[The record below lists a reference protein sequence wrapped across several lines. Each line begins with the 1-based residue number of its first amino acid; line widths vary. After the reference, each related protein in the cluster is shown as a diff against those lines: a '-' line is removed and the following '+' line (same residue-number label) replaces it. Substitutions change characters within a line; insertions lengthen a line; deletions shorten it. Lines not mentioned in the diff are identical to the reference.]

1 MASVN
6 TNFGALVALQNL
18 NSVDRE
24 LSTTQNRISTGLRV
38 AGARDDGAA
47 FAIAQGLRS
56 RVGSVSAI
64 NEGISRAT
72 NTIDTALSAGGDV
85 SDILTQLRTEAQRA
99 ATFSNPT
106 DRQAAQDSFAA
117 ARNQIDAI
125 LNSATINGVNLL
137 NGANETSGFNVVTS
151 DTGSAAP
158 QTVQQTTGADAA
170 DGTVTAAATL
180 SATTAIDTLGA
191 NAALTNVATN
201 VQVGTNDAL
210 VINLQDSDR
219 NVTETIEIRIGGLAN
234 LGALQEAVAERT
246 GGRVSLNFD
255 GDNLVYDS
263 NQNFSLNFRT
273 GLAVDATAGASDDLA
288 TVNARANFFT
298 NNAAQFTGTPAA
310 GTLGATAV
318 DSASRQTG
326 GGQQLALTAL
336 ASDQGLG
343 TLASDLLTSGATGTF
358 TLAATRT
365 TGNTDSFT
373 FTVDNSQTI
382 GQLLDS
388 VSERTGGTVTAA
400 FDSNTRQIVFR
411 AADSDVTS
419 FTLTPAS
426 NVGTLTGTSAAQAD
440 ITRTEASSTST
451 NVQGYDF
458 RVNGGSLSQLGTLDL
473 TTDPSGAEQIIASLQ
488 SAFDSALGNLG
499 AQSRGLETQQSFLGA
514 LSDNLEVAVGSL
526 VDADLARES
535 ARLQSLQVRQ
545 QLGAQALSIANQ
557 SPQIIL
563 SFFR

>member
-18 NSVDRE
+18 NTVDRQ

-38 AGARDDGAA
+38 AGAGDDGAA

-72 NTIDTALSAGGDV
+72 NTIGTALSAGGNV

-99 ATFSNPT
+99 ATFANPT

-137 NGANETSGFNVVTS
+137 NGSNETAGFNVVTS

-158 QTVQQTTGADAA
+158 RTVQQTTGAAA
-170 DGTVTAAATL
+170 SDTLVTAATTL
-180 SATTAIDTLGA
+180 SAATAIDTLGA

-201 VQVGTNDAL
+201 VQVGTDDAL
-210 VINLQDSDR
+210 VINLQDSSR
-219 NVTETIEIRIGGLAN
+219 NTTESIEIRIGGLAD
-234 LGALQEAVAERT
+234 LGALQQAVSERT
-246 GGRVSLNFD
+246 GGRVNLSFN
-255 GDNLVYDS
+255 GDSLVYDS
-263 NQNFSLNFRT
+263 NQNFSLNFRS
-273 GLAVDATAGASDDLA
+273 GLAVDAAAGASDDLA

-336 ASDQGLG
+336 ASGQGLG
-343 TLASDLLTSGATGTF
+343 TLSSALLSSGTSGSF

-365 TGNTDSFT
+365 AGNTDSFT
-373 FTVDNSQTI
+373 FTVDNTQSI

-388 VSERTGGTVTAA
+388 VAQRTGGGVTAA

-411 AADSDVTS
+411 AADSDVAS
-419 FTLTPAS
+419 FTLTPS
-426 NVGTLTGTSAAQAD
+426 TNTTTFTGSSSAQAD
-440 ITRTEASSTST
+440 IARTTPSNAST
-451 NVQGYDF
+451 NVRGYDF
-458 RVNGGSLSQLGTLDL
+458 RVNGGSLAQLATVDL

-488 SAFDSALGNLG
+488 SSFDSALGNLG
-499 AQSRGLETQQSFLGA
+499 AQSRGLETQQTFLTSLG
-514 LSDNLEVAVGSL
+514 DNLEVAVGSL

-557 SPQIIL
+557 APQIIL
-563 SFFR
+563 SFFQ

>member
-170 DGTVTAAATL
+170 DATVTAATTL
-180 SATTAIDTLGA
+180 SASTVIDTLGA

-210 VINLQDSDR
+210 VINLQDASR
-219 NVTETIEIRIGGLAN
+219 NTTETIEIRIGGLAN
-234 LGALQEAVAERT
+234 LGALQDAVSERT

-273 GLAVDATAGASDDLA
+273 GLAVDAAAGASDDLA

-298 NNAAQFTGTPAA
+298 NNATQFTGTPAA
-310 GTLGATAV
+310 GTLGATSV
-318 DSASRQTG
+318 NSSSRQTG

-336 ASDQGLG
+336 ASGQGLG
-343 TLASDLLTSGATGTF
+343 TLASDLLSSGRTGTF
-358 TLAATRT
+358 TLAATRAA
-365 TGNTDSFT
+365 GNTDSFT

-388 VSERTGGTVTAA
+388 VSERTGGSITAA
-400 FDSNTRQIVFR
+400 FDSTTRQIVFR
-411 AADSDVTS
+411 AADSDVSS
-419 FTLTPAS
+419 FSLTPAS
-426 NVGTLTGTSAAQAD
+426 NVTTLTGNSAAQSA
-440 ITRTEASSTST
+440 ITRTEASNSTT
-451 NVQGYDF
+451 NVRGYDF
-458 RVNGGSLSQLGTLDL
+458 RVNGGALSQLGTLDL
-473 TTDPSGAEQIIASLQ
+473 TSDPSGAEQIIAALQ
-488 SAFDSALGNLG
+488 SSFDSALGNLG

-557 SPQIIL
+557 APQIIL

>member
-170 DGTVTAAATL
+170 DATVTAATTL
-180 SATTAIDTLGA
+180 SASTVIDTLGA

-210 VINLQDSDR
+210 VINLQDASR
-219 NVTETIEIRIGGLAN
+219 NTTETIEIRIGGLAN
-234 LGALQEAVAERT
+234 LGALQDAVSERT

-273 GLAVDATAGASDDLA
+273 GLAVDAAAGASDDLA

-310 GTLGATAV
+310 GTLGATSV
-318 DSASRQTG
+318 NSSSRQTG

-336 ASDQGLG
+336 ASGQGLG
-343 TLASDLLTSGATGTF
+343 TLASDLLSSGRTGTF
-358 TLAATRT
+358 TLAATRAA
-365 TGNTDSFT
+365 GNTDSFT

-388 VSERTGGTVTAA
+388 VSERTGGSITAA
-400 FDSNTRQIVFR
+400 FDSTTRQIVFR
-411 AADSDVTS
+411 AADSDVSS
-419 FTLTPAS
+419 FSLTPAS
-426 NVGTLTGTSAAQAD
+426 NVTTLTGNSAAQSA
-440 ITRTEASSTST
+440 ITRTEASNSTT
-451 NVQGYDF
+451 NVRGYDF
-458 RVNGGSLSQLGTLDL
+458 RVNGGALSQLGTLDL
-473 TTDPSGAEQIIASLQ
+473 TSDPSGAEQIIAALQ
-488 SAFDSALGNLG
+488 SSFDSALGNLG

-557 SPQIIL
+557 APQIIL